1 MMSDGTLPSGFSL
14 RIGSAGSLRSV
25 SRISILP
32 PRPRRAMA
40 MRTLRAKGEA
50 GADLRI
56 MRQNLSHDRH
66 WSPAT
71 DETKLAQPAAKSPPV
86 ARSAG
91 NDQVHGLRALALL
104 VRLDV
109 EADLLSFVQT
119 FKSSRFHG
127 GDVHEHIAPA
137 VIRLHE
143 AVASFAVEELHN
155 TGLRHRENSSPRTA
169 PPPAPRA
176 AARPDIHNRGKRRP
190 RTASVTPPAPQT
202 GGGTYLPMTELHT
215 NWGPVERGPNV
226 TGRPAAPRG

>member
-1 MMSDGTLPSGFSL
+1 MKQSSL
-14 RIGSAGSLRSV
+14 
-25 SRISILP
+25 SR
-32 PRPRRAMA
+32 
-40 MRTLRAKGEA
+40 
-50 GADLRI
+50 
-56 MRQNLSHDRH
+56 
-66 WSPAT
+66 
-71 DETKLAQPAAKSPPV
+71 AAKSPPV

-143 AVASFAVEELHN
+143 AVAAFTVEELHN

-169 PPPAPRA
+169 PPPAP
-176 AARPDIHNRGKRRP
+176 
-190 RTASVTPPAPQT
+190 TT
-202 GGGTYLPMTELHT
+202 GGGTYLPMKELHT
-215 NWGPVERGPNV
+215 NWGRLERGHGPHRAAC
-226 TGRPAAPRG
+226 GAPRVSQSSLQTPLPCRPRMPASAGIRTESSLSRVQGGLTRIRPQPLRRVGSLSGAAVSSARNIFAMPGRRRLLANASGSLRPLIGYQSA